1 MTNNKDII
9 IELIATTCE
18 VDINKIDI
26 NSSMSTIEEWDSL
39 KQMDIILT
47 LEEKFNVEFADIDI
61 IELTSVALFV
71 EFISNE
77 KL

>member
-1 MTNNKDII
+1 MTKNKDII
-9 IELIATTCE
+9 IELIAATCE

-26 NSSMSTIEEWDSL
+26 KSSMSTIEEWDSL
-39 KQMDIILT
+39 KQMDIILN

>member
-1 MTNNKDII
+1 MTKNKDII
-9 IELIATTCE
+9 IELIAATCE

-26 NSSMSTIEEWDSL
+26 KSSMSTIEEWDSL
-39 KQMDIILT
+39 KQMDIILN

-61 IELTSVALFV
+61 IELTSVALLV

>member
-1 MTNNKDII
+1 VTKNKDII
-9 IELIATTCE
+9 IELIAATCE

-26 NSSMSTIEEWDSL
+26 KSSMSTIEEWDSL
-39 KQMDIILT
+39 KQMDIILN

-61 IELTSVALFV
+61 IELTSVALLV

>member
-1 MTNNKDII
+1 MKEKDLFKLIKNCLKTKSAISII
-9 IELIATTCE
+9 S
-18 VDINKIDI
+18 
-26 NSSMSTIEEWDSL
+26 NSKNIEEWDSL
-39 KQMDIILT
+39 KQMDIILN

-61 IELTSVALFV
+61 IELTSVALLV